1 MCLFRY
7 LATGD
12 SQASLAY
19 SYRVGKSTVSNIIHE
34 TCSAL
39 WEVLMPQVLRA
50 PSTQSQWRSI
60 AVEFFQLWNFPT
72 CVGAMDGKHVM
83 IQAPPNSGSE
93 FYNYKGFHSIVLLA
107 VCDAQYCFTL
117 IDVGDAGRHSDG
129 GIFANS
135 TFGKQLLSQRLGLPP
150 PEDIGIGEVMPYCV
164 VADAAFPLKVNIMR
178 PYPGK
183 HLKEEERIF
192 NYRLSRARRV
202 IENTFGILS
211 TRWRIFRRPIVGQPE
226 KAIAITKAAC
236 CLHNY
241 LQAKNKA
248 LVADEQY
255 YCPPGYTDHEDRRG
269 NISNG
274 RWRSSAQNQSC
285 LRPIGRVS
293 SNTYTK
299 KAALVREK
307 YKNYFLSSRGQL
319 PWQNTVVNR
328 S

>member
-202 IENTFGILS
+202 IENTFGI
-211 TRWRIFRRPIVGQPE
+211 
-226 KAIAITKAAC
+226 
-236 CLHNY
+236 
-241 LQAKNKA
+241 
-248 LVADEQY
+248 
-255 YCPPGYTDHEDRRG
+255 
-269 NISNG
+269 
-274 RWRSSAQNQSC
+274 
-285 LRPIGRVS
+285 
-293 SNTYTK
+293 
-299 KAALVREK
+299 
-307 YKNYFLSSRGQL
+307 
-319 PWQNTVVNR
+319 
-328 S
+328 